1 MNRFDFKKNI
11 YTLSAEL
18 GVPFGILLS
27 LVAVSYIFCDKVPYL
42 STLALLLML
51 AAPVVLCIFQHKRFA
66 ALDGFAL
73 YSELWILAIFT
84 TLGGALIMVL
94 VSYLTI
100 RFLRPDFLYE
110 QMRFF
115 LDSSPPIDSETAKT
129 LEKMISHRALP
140 SSLEFSMMLFWLF
153 ACLGSLGGAIT
164 AFIAEK
170 IPYKHKQ

>member
-1 MNRFDFKKNI
+1 MNHFDFKKNI

-27 LVAVSYIFCDKVPYL
+27 LLAVSLVFSVKVPML
-42 STLALLLML
+42 SILTVLLLM
-51 AAPVVLCIFQHKRFA
+51 AAPVVLCIFQRKRFV

-84 TLGGALIMVL
+84 TMGGSLIMAL

-100 RFLRPDFLYE
+100 SYILPDFLYDL
-110 QMRFF
+110 MRIF
-115 LDSSPPIDSETAKT
+115 IDNWPDLSQDTIQT
-129 LEKMISHRALP
+129 CEKAISQRALP
-140 SSLEFSMMLFWLF
+140 TALEFCMMLFWLF
-153 ACLGSLGGAIT
+153 TFLGCVGGAIT

-170 IPYKHKQ
+170 LPYKQQ